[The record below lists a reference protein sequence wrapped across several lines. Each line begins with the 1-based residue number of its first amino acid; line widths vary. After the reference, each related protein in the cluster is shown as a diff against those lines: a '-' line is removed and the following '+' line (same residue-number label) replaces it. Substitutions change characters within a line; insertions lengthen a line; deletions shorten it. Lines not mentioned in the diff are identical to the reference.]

1 MLIRTEELERKKLR
15 HEEVHVRRIFLENNG
30 GKIRRVESWNDR
42 STGQSVDGTT
52 GFRNNR
58 SLLKLLRV
66 IMKKKK
72 KKKKRKRKE
81 RELWLSSNRRGSSPN
96 NDSPHPFLPSSR
108 ILHEGP
114 PSP

>member
-58 SLLKLLRV
+58 SLLELLRV
-66 IMKKKK
+66 IMKKKEEEEEE
-72 KKKKRKRKE
+72 KE
-81 RELWLSSNRRGSSPN
+81 GTRALALLQSAW
-96 NDSPHPFLPSSR
+96 F
-108 ILHEGP
+108 IAK
-114 PSP
+114 